1 MIFDDDSNL
10 RVACAACMADQ
21 GDVESYD
28 TMMNGCRIIG
38 RSFLRLYSIM
48 PSMTTRMIYSSYSG
62 SGVISFNKTISGFGR
77 SGKTLDK
84 VVARYRL
91 KDIKKLNIAIMYDD
105 SNSMTG
111 WWRSKNM
118 STNVNESQTPQS
130 YAKVACLSLM
140 EGLGKAADISLWTF
154 GSRTEGPFN
163 ASNNMYRQLI
173 SRNGSGGTR
182 LDLALQSLIDTGWH
196 RKRGINS
203 VIILTDGVPEVG
215 RSVYAEDVLV
225 NVKALELIKGLQSSK
240 VKVLYIQLHTDD
252 SRKYKKS
259 GGYTMAEFGMTIDKM
274 GGMVMNVDTA
284 DHISDSLFKG
294 LQLVLRRR

>member
-1 MIFDDDSNL
+1 MIFDDDSKL
-10 RVACAACMADQ
+10 REACAACMANP
-21 GDVESYD
+21 GDVEYYD
-28 TMMNGCRIIG
+28 TLMNGCRIIG

-48 PSMTTRMIYSSYSG
+48 PFMTTRMVYSSYSG
-62 SGVISFNKTISGFGR
+62 SGMISFNKTISGFGR
-77 SGKTLDK
+77 SGKTLDN
-84 VVARYRL
+84 VMARYRL
-91 KDIKKLNIAIMYDD
+91 KDVKKLNIAILYDD

-111 WWRSKNM
+111 WWRSKNT
-118 STNVNESQTPQS
+118 STTVNKSQAPHS

-154 GSRTEGPFN
+154 GSQAEGPFN

-196 RKRGINS
+196 RKRGINA
-203 VIILTDGVPEVG
+203 IIVLTDGVPEVG
-215 RSVYAEDVLV
+215 RSIYAEDVLV
-225 NVKALELIKGLQSSK
+225 NMKALELIKSLQGSK

-252 SRKYKKS
+252 SRKFKKS
-259 GGYTMAEFGMTIDKM
+259 GGYTMAEFGMAIDKM

-284 DHISDSLFKG
+284 NRISDSLFKG
-294 LQLVLRRR
+294 LQQVLNRR